1 MRIGI
6 TGTTGFLGRH
16 LKNSLLPKYQLTE
29 LNRNFI
35 KECIEG
41 NELSNIDVIVHCAAR
56 AHVMN
61 EVSTDPWEHYY
72 QSNVK
77 LTVDLAKS
85 SAKKNVKRFIFIS
98 SLKVNGERTSLAP
111 FRASD
116 KKNPTDD
123 YYAKS
128 KAIAEEEL
136 IQIGHE
142 NSMDIVIIRP
152 PLIYGDG
159 VKANF
164 ASLFS
169 LASKRLPIPLGGINN
184 NQRSLVSVDAT

>member
-1 MRIGI
+1 MRICI

-85 SAKKNVKRFIFIS
+85 SAKKNVKRFIFI
-98 SLKVNGERTSLAP
+98 KRYQCFYVM
-111 FRASD
+111 
-116 KKNPTDD
+116 
-123 YYAKS
+123 
-128 KAIAEEEL
+128 IA
-136 IQIGHE
+136 H
-142 NSMDIVIIRP
+142 
-152 PLIYGDG
+152 
-159 VKANF
+159 
-164 ASLFS
+164 
-169 LASKRLPIPLGGINN
+169 
-184 NQRSLVSVDAT
+184 